1 VNWSIERKLPLLVSA
16 LLLVV
21 GIALLSVGYGEVRR
35 AARQIADERLTRADS
50 AIANLF
56 QTGQQRTRL
65 TTLAK
70 DPTLAAFLT
79 SGSRRTRDSSL
90 AAMRRIVTDTSSNSA
105 LELLDSTG
113 HALLRTGRFDAA
125 TTMLS
130 VPAGDSV
137 AVGPLLRRDTT
148 LYYTAGATVRRNG
161 RLLGSVQQIAR
172 VNLNERTRK
181 ALTGL
186 AGGDVA
192 YLLGNTSGDPWT
204 DFESIIPA
212 PPPSVRT
219 SRTPVRYERAEPKR
233 AAATA
238 IPGTPWSVIAE
249 LPGRR
254 ILAPAR
260 AYLVTMA
267 PIAAVIVLIGAMI
280 AWWGSHRLTKPLR
293 EVTMAAEAIAGGN
306 LDQRVGVRRGDELGR
321 LAASFNSM
329 AEQVARSHHR
339 LEEQVARRTEALEGT
354 NAELESFSYSVSHDL
369 RAPLRAIHGFARIL
383 LDDHKAQL
391 DLEAQRL
398 LGVIDQNTRR
408 MGQLIDDL
416 LAFSRL
422 GRKEIAAA
430 PVDMRELA
438 QAVSDDARRAEPE
451 QRGSLDIRID
461 PLPPALGDRA
471 LLRQV
476 MGNLVENAVKFT
488 RGKDSARIEVGS
500 RPDGGQTVYY
510 VKDNGAGF
518 DPRYSD
524 KLFGVFQRLH
534 RTEEFEG
541 TGVGLAIVK
550 RIVQRHGG
558 RVWAEG
564 KLDEGA
570 TFYFT
575 LPAAGTGGGG
585 AAEPP
590 ARASW

>member
-1 VNWSIERKLPLLVSA
+1 MSWSIERKLPLLVSA
-16 LLLVV
+16 LLLIV

-35 AARQIADERLTRADS
+35 AARQLADDRLTRADS

-56 QTGQQRTRL
+56 QTAQQRTRL

-70 DPTLAAFLT
+70 DSALAAFLT
-79 SGSRRTRDSSL
+79 QTTRRSRSRNLVLD
-90 AAMRRIVTDTSSNSA
+90 AMRRIVTDTLSNSA
-105 LELLDSTG
+105 LELLDTAG
-113 HALLRTGRFDAA
+113 HALLRTGRFAA
-125 TTMLS
+125 APSVLS
-130 VPAGDSV
+130 VLAGDSTV
-137 AVGPLLRRDTT
+137 VGPLLRRDTT
-148 LYYTAGATVRRNG
+148 LYYAAAAIIRRDG
-161 RLLGSVQQIAR
+161 RLIGSVQQIAR

-192 YLLGNTSGDPWT
+192 YLLGNMAGDPWT
-204 DFESIIPA
+204 DFETIIPA
-212 PPPSVRT
+212 PPLSVRT
-219 SRTPVRYERAEPKR
+219 SQRPIRYERGEAKR
-233 AAATA
+233 AAATV

-249 LPGRR
+249 LPSRR

-267 PIAAVIVLIGAMI
+267 PIAALIVLIGAII
-280 AWWGSHRLTKPLR
+280 AWWGSHRLTTPLR
-293 EVTMAAEAIAGGN
+293 EVTMAAEAIAEGD
-306 LDQRVGVRRGDELGR
+306 LDKRVDVYRRDELGR
-321 LAASFNSM
+321 LAASFNIM
-329 AEQVARSHHR
+329 AEHVARSHHR
-339 LEEQVARRTEALEGT
+339 LEGEVARRTEALEGT

-383 LDDHKAQL
+383 LDDHKTQL
-391 DLEAQRL
+391 DPEAQRL

-430 PVDMRELA
+430 PVDMHELA
-438 QAVSDDARRAEPE
+438 QGVSEDLRRSEAE
-451 QRGSLDIRID
+451 QRESLDIRID

-476 MGNLVENAVKFT
+476 MSNLMQNAVKFT
-488 RGKDSARIEVGS
+488 RGKDSARIDVGS
-500 RPDGGQTVYY
+500 RPDSGQTVYF

-518 DPRYSD
+518 DARYAD

-534 RTEEFEG
+534 RAEEFEG

-564 KLDEGA
+564 KVGEGA
-570 TFYFT
+570 SFFFT
-575 LPAAGTGGGG
+575 LPAAEKP
-585 AAEPP
+585 AAEKAN
-590 ARASW
+590 ARSG